1 MTLVLS
7 GGKLLLRA
15 GQFAR
20 ALACCCNTASEPT
33 GACCTNGVC
42 SIRTKS
48 DCAGIWQGANTK
60 CSGGSCTD
68 QCCVPEG
75 TCGSLKYYNCRTGYF
90 ASTCTA
96 AGGRIGS
103 CTQAKVHPAVG
114 IHFCTDGGPSQ
125 VTITV
130 SGVTPSL
137 PEYQS
142 VADMCNGSFVAD
154 MPCDGKFQGSFDFVV
169 VNTDTWYAYAE
180 VTFSNVGGFSN
191 PTGGSVS
198 VTFVCV
204 RNTPGLSGT
213 AKSGMTNTKTI
224 SFDYEECLRPGSNF
238 RKRIMDCSNYAIAAG
253 GSVSYAELG
262 RAVLFTNATVA
273 LS

>member
-1 MTLVLS
+1 MTLVVS

-15 GQFAR
+15 GRFAR

-42 SIRTKS
+42 SISTKS

-60 CSGGSCTD
+60 CSGGSCSG

-75 TCGSLKYYNCRTGYF
+75 TCGSVKYYNCRTGYF

-96 AGGRIGS
+96 AGGRVGA
-103 CTQAKVHPAVG
+103 CTQAKVHPATG
-114 IHFCTDGGPSQ
+114 IHFCADGGPSQ

-130 SGVTPSL
+130 AGVTPS
-137 PEYQS
+137 EAKYQP

-154 MPCDGKFQGSFDFVV
+154 MPCSGQFKGSFDSVTVDF
-169 VNTDTWYAYAE
+169 DTWYAYAE

-191 PTGGSVS
+191 PGGGIVSVS
-198 VTFVCV
+198 FVNV
-204 RNTPGLSGT
+204 RGNPNLTGT
-213 AKSGMTNTKTI
+213 GKSGMSNSKNLT
-224 SFDYEECLRPGSNF
+224 FDYEECLRPDSDF
-238 RKRIMDCSNYAIAAG
+238 RKRIMNCSNYAIAAG
-253 GSVSYAELG
+253 GSVAYAELG
-262 RAVLFTNATVA
+262 RAVVFTNATIA